1 VNETNRLAVLNQ
13 INQCD
18 PIVTVGRVKNG
29 HTWLF
34 RFRQS
39 ESTQALREVG
49 HVAADPSNEFTWY
62 DAALVS
68 RTIREGVF
76 AKDETR

>member
-1 VNETNRLAVLNQ
+1 MNQTNRLAVLNQ

-18 PIVTVGRVKNG
+18 PLVTVGRVKNG

-49 HVAADPSNEFTWY
+49 HLAADSSNDFTWY

-68 RTIREGVF
+68 REIREGAF
-76 AKDETR
+76 TKDQTP

>member
-1 VNETNRLAVLNQ
+1 VNQTNRLAALNQ

-18 PIVTVGRVKNG
+18 PLVTVGRVKSG

-34 RFRQS
+34 CFRQS

-49 HVAADPSNEFTWY
+49 HVAADPSNDFSWY

-68 RTIREGVF
+68 RAIREGSF